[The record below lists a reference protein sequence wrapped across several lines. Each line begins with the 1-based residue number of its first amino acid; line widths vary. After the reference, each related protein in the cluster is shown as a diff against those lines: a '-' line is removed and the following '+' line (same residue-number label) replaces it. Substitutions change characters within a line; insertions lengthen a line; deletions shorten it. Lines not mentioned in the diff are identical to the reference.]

1 MQPHIIKDP
10 PPNFT
15 VPFTNLSLRPSPAF
29 FHTHFL
35 PSDPKRLILVSS
47 DHTTFFQSS
56 RVQSWWAMAK
66 SNLSLICFLVRRGL
80 FLFTTA
86 IIPIFSIHFELFEH
100 IKPCC

>member
-1 MQPHIIKDP
+1 MQHHIIKDP
-10 PPNFT
+10 PPNF
-15 VPFTNLSLRPSPAF
+15 VVLSTNLSFRPSPAF

-56 RVQSWWAMAK
+56 KVQSWWAIAK
-66 SNLSLICFLVRRGL
+66 SNLSFLCLSVKRGL

-86 IIPIFSIHFELFEH
+86 IIPTFF
-100 IKPCC
+100 KPFRTVCA